1 MAVAANTCEQSLA
14 KAYDVVAKIDKLVE
28 KAYEAHSSIY
38 KTFGD
43 LSGISTIRKDKSVV
57 EAAHTDISST
67 LEAMQ
72 SMIGTLAQLDD
83 VVVQLEKKP
92 REQLIS
98 KEVHGVLNEFSPYV
112 RLVTEQRNVRETS
125 ELIDGSV
132 GELDASAMRLRI
144 GDFGEG
150 IGEGALAEQ
159 LAALRERYP
168 QLDIKVHKVSKR
180 TQLLVVRIPTV
191 IQMSVNMKQLDAG
204 NEAQELEINSI
215 NIFSD
220 DESGPFSKFHVFNRI
235 SYDSNIIWSSI
246 AGFSVEHRISKI
258 VQWFS
263 MFDNLF
269 SATCSICH
277 RHLQM
282 DPRTSQHLPPIWR
295 DLDAKVS
302 GPCKAFHYGCLES
315 A

>member
-1 MAVAANTCEQSLA
+1 MATEMSTCEQSLA
-14 KAYDVVAKIDKLVE
+14 KAYDVVAKIDRLAE

-43 LSGISTIRKDKSVV
+43 LSGISTIRKDKSVA

-72 SMIGTLAQLDD
+72 DMIGTLAQLEG
-83 VVVQLEKKP
+83 VVEQLEKKP
-92 REQLIS
+92 REKLIS
-98 KEVHGVLNEFSPYV
+98 DEVRSVLDEFSPYV
-112 RLVTEQRNVRETS
+112 RLMTEQGNVREIS

-132 GELDASAMRLRI
+132 GELDASAMRLKI

-150 IGEGALAEQ
+150 ISETALEEQ
-159 LAALRERYP
+159 IVALRERYP
-168 QLDIKVHKVSKR
+168 RLDIKVHKVTQR
-180 TQLLVVRIPTV
+180 TRLLVVRIPTV
-191 IQMSVNMKQLDAG
+191 IQMSINMKQLDSSS
-204 NEAQELEINSI
+204 ETQQLEINAI

-220 DESGPFSKFHVFNRI
+220 DELGPFSKFHVFQRI

-263 MFDNLF
+263 MFGNLF
-269 SATCSICH
+269 SATCSICL
-277 RHLQM
+277 RHLQI
-282 DPRTSQHLPPIWR
+282 DPRTSQHLPPLWR
-295 DLDAKVS
+295 DLDAKGS